1 MGAVAVW
8 FLSVLPVKGGGFTM
22 AIISVVMGS
31 DSDLPVMS
39 LCLNF
44 LAEFQLPFEV
54 RISSA
59 HRLPEETA
67 EFARN
72 AAGRGIEVI
81 IAGAGGAAHLAG
93 VIAAWTPLPVIA
105 VPLSSSPLGGL
116 DALYAMVQMPR
127 GIPVATVAVDGAYN
141 AGILAAQICA
151 VKDPALRARIVHY
164 KKELAEGVK
173 QKNENLQ
180 KIGYRQYLRKNSP

>member
-1 MGAVAVW
+1 MELV
-8 FLSVLPVKGGGFTM
+8 
-22 AIISVVMGS
+22 SVVMGS

-39 LCLNF
+39 LCLDV
-44 LAEFQLPFEV
+44 LAEFQLSYEV

-72 AAGRGIEVI
+72 AAGRGVAVV

-116 DALYAMVQMPR
+116 DALYATVQMPG
-127 GIPVATVAVDGAYN
+127 GIPVATVAVDGALN

-151 VKDPALRARIVHY
+151 LQDPALRDRIVDY
-164 KKELAEGVK
+164 KQELARGVK
-173 QKNENLQ
+173 KKNDILQ
-180 KIGYRQYLRKNSP
+180 KVGYRQYLQQHSGS